1 MASQHFTNTL
11 KEEVICPICMDILQ
25 DPVTI
30 DCGHNF
36 CLRCI
41 TQSGDTSNDFLNCPL
56 CNKLVRRDTFRPNWL
71 LVNLVE
77 KIQAMDPSEMQ
88 PGREELKCQRHG
100 EKFHYFCEYDGMF
113 LCVVCRES
121 KDHKLHKISLIE
133 EAALSYQGQLQ
144 SQVEVLQ
151 EKEKVIVQLKEQ
163 GEQKINVFMAQ
174 VELEKQRIITEFK
187 QLRQVLKE
195 EESFLL
201 SRVLWLGQEEE
212 KGKKF
217 YIASAEAQLNSF
229 RKLID
234 SVKAMQRLPP
244 SQLLRDV
251 KVVLCRSE
259 GFRYLSPSPVPLALE
274 KKLSEAQ
281 SRHDSLTESLKR
293 FKDNFQAD
301 MKRDKN
307 RFFKGMKENYR
318 KSWSSFH
325 SLMEKHTL
333 KTSKTSE
340 PESPSP
346 EDGTTKPASP
356 NLHPSTLSEDS
367 FAVKAT
373 PPASLRP
380 QPRPRS
386 MASFP
391 EFSPNQASSENPS
404 SPGAEWTEGLK
415 VALTPVTLDAA
426 SAHPNLVISQDL
438 KTVTLDF
445 IPQDSSAEPEDPA
458 RFFPF
463 CCVLGSPGV
472 SSGCQAWE
480 AELRGPEGGACLV
493 GVASGLVPRRGFL
506 VVEPLTGFWALRI
519 AGSECQALTESGTRE
534 NLPVRPRKVGVHV
547 DHECGEVVF
556 YDATTSNYI
565 YTFHTSFPGQ
575 IFPFFR
581 LLFPGTQIILS
592 P

>member
-88 PGREELKCQRHG
+88 PGREELKCRRHG

-244 SQLLRDV
+244 SQLLRV
-251 KVVLCRSE
+251 RIPWGLSW
-259 GFRYLSPSPVPLALE
+259 FRYLSPSPVPLALE

-293 FKDNFQAD
+293 FK
-301 MKRDKN
+301 
-307 RFFKGMKENYR
+307 GKE
-318 KSWSSFH
+318 KAISFSIH
-325 SLMEKHTL
+325 LPLE
-333 KTSKTSE
+333 E
-340 PESPSP
+340 
-346 EDGTTKPASP
+346 
-356 NLHPSTLSEDS
+356 
-367 FAVKAT
+367 
-373 PPASLRP
+373 
-380 QPRPRS
+380 
-386 MASFP
+386 
-391 EFSPNQASSENPS
+391 S
-404 SPGAEWTEGLK
+404 SPITPWKPDCNFSTS
-415 VALTPVTLDAA
+415 PVTLDAA

-581 LLFPGTQIILS
+581 LLFPGTQIVLS

>member
-77 KIQAMDPSEMQ
+77 KIQAMGPSEMQ

-293 FKDNFQAD
+293 FK
-301 MKRDKN
+301 
-307 RFFKGMKENYR
+307 GKE
-318 KSWSSFH
+318 KAISFSIH
-325 SLMEKHTL
+325 LPLEEVIAAFLPLTSFLLSFSLQ
-333 KTSKTSE
+333 
-340 PESPSP
+340 

-404 SPGAEWTEGLK
+404 SPGLRA
-415 VALTPVTLDAA
+415 V
-426 SAHPNLVISQDL
+426 
-438 KTVTLDF
+438 
-445 IPQDSSAEPEDPA
+445 
-458 RFFPF
+458 
-463 CCVLGSPGV
+463 
-472 SSGCQAWE
+472 
-480 AELRGPEGGACLV
+480 RGP
-493 GVASGLVPRRGFL
+493 
-506 VVEPLTGFWALRI
+506 
-519 AGSECQALTESGTRE
+519 
-534 NLPVRPRKVGVHV
+534 
-547 DHECGEVVF
+547 
-556 YDATTSNYI
+556 
-565 YTFHTSFPGQ
+565 
-575 IFPFFR
+575 
-581 LLFPGTQIILS
+581 
-592 P
+592 

>member
-77 KIQAMDPSEMQ
+77 KIQAMGPSEMQ

-133 EAALSYQGQLQ
+133 EAALSYQVGIWGLENCYLFPL
-144 SQVEVLQ
+144 SLHL
-151 EKEKVIVQLKEQ
+151 I
-163 GEQKINVFMAQ
+163 AQ

-251 KVVLCRSE
+251 KVVLCRYD
-259 GFRYLSPSPVPLALE
+259 GPS
-274 KKLSEAQ
+274 Q
-281 SRHDSLTESLKR
+281 MH
-293 FKDNFQAD
+293 
-301 MKRDKN
+301 
-307 RFFKGMKENYR
+307 
-318 KSWSSFH
+318 
-325 SLMEKHTL
+325 
-333 KTSKTSE
+333 
-340 PESPSP
+340 
-346 EDGTTKPASP
+346 
-356 NLHPSTLSEDS
+356 
-367 FAVKAT
+367 FA
-373 PPASLRP
+373 
-380 QPRPRS
+380 
-386 MASFP
+386 
-391 EFSPNQASSENPS
+391 
-404 SPGAEWTEGLK
+404 
-415 VALTPVTLDAA
+415 
-426 SAHPNLVISQDL
+426 
-438 KTVTLDF
+438 
-445 IPQDSSAEPEDPA
+445 
-458 RFFPF
+458 
-463 CCVLGSPGV
+463 
-472 SSGCQAWE
+472 
-480 AELRGPEGGACLV
+480 
-493 GVASGLVPRRGFL
+493 
-506 VVEPLTGFWALRI
+506 
-519 AGSECQALTESGTRE
+519 
-534 NLPVRPRKVGVHV
+534 
-547 DHECGEVVF
+547 
-556 YDATTSNYI
+556 Y
-565 YTFHTSFPGQ
+565 
-575 IFPFFR
+575 
-581 LLFPGTQIILS
+581 
-592 P
+592 